1 MHRVHD
7 RGQRGA
13 DAPSPSRHSNHSSS
27 PATLTSRTQKCDII
41 KKTDHNA
48 RGGIAAADDEKR
60 NFCWMRVHEAAREA
74 SDVSS
79 CEVSS
84 TWPDGRT
91 VKRECIV
98 HAVEPG
104 DGGKGR
110 AR

>member
-1 MHRVHD
+1 
-7 RGQRGA
+7 
-13 DAPSPSRHSNHSSS
+13 
-27 PATLTSRTQKCDII
+27 
-41 KKTDHNA
+41 
-48 RGGIAAADDEKR
+48 
-60 NFCWMRVHEAAREA
+60 MRVHEAAREA